1 MSRYG
6 TLRYNTSGQTYGG
19 GRSVTRS
26 TLLAQVTGYG
36 QIKISAGS
44 PNRIGSTY
52 YLIRSYNGA
61 AEHPDAGIKVSTGT
75 VSAAEFIVVDGPSMA
90 IPLTSGWVYY
100 TLLVLD
106 ASGSWIKDAATSV
119 LLPSDRGTLDY
130 LIRAIPSVYTSADG
144 NPITPHD
151 PESDLYRFLN
161 GFTLTYDELAASIDS
176 ILPDYRGKST
186 IRRLHSGYATGVG
199 MPDEY
204 TIGVASSARLHR
216 EAGYVY
222 RNKGTLLGIEAYVT
236 ALTGW
241 QTTVSE
247 SPNRFLSL
255 DDSSF
260 ESSTGNWGVTGGTIA
275 RTLVNGT
282 TVTQATAL
290 VYDTSLATF
299 AKQAVGTIT
308 LSSASAVAT
317 LPSSGDPLL
326 SIPVYVGQA
335 YRWQAPVRASSGTPS
350 VTLAIRWLNQRG
362 VFISEVTST
371 FTSTTTWGT
380 NFVTGTAPTGAK
392 FAQLRMTVA
401 GTSGNAIR
409 LDQMGFVD
417 TLDYVGGAYLYRDP
431 RSVDVVCYPARV
443 NLVKDPSFEG
453 GLANWASTSGTLTV
467 VTTTAYRGVGSAKIV
482 GTGHSFASTSMPVLA
497 GYAYT
502 ANGSAQSS
510 GGSSTIGIAWYT
522 GAGALISTSSTAFG
536 TLAASSWK
544 SATVSAT
551 APATAVTA
559 KVVFTGSGTVYVDA
573 VSMEQ
578 NDRASV
584 FFSGTVGDSS
594 GTDSSWAGTAAASYS
609 LLYPGRLS
617 KLVRLRDT
625 LPYYLPINVTSRIL
639 LWDSADPEVQALLP
653 YGA

>member
-6 TLRYNTSGQTYGG
+6 TLRYNTSSQTYGG

-26 TLLAQVTGYG
+26 SLLAQVTGYG
-36 QIKISAGS
+36 QIKVSVGT
-44 PNRIGSTY
+44 PNRVASTY
-52 YLIRSYNGA
+52 FLIRSYNGA

-75 VSAAEFIVVDGPSMA
+75 VSAAEFIVTDGPGA
-90 IPLTSGWVYY
+90 AVPLTSGWVYY

-119 LLPSDRGTLDY
+119 LLPSDRGTIDY

-241 QTTVSE
+241 QTTVAE

-260 ESSTGNWGVTGGTIA
+260 ETSTGNWGVTGGTIA

-282 TVTQATAL
+282 TVTQATSLA
-290 VYDTSLATF
+290 YDTSLATF

-371 FTSTTTWGT
+371 FTSTTAWGT
-380 NFVTGTAPTGAK
+380 DFVTGTAPTGAK

-401 GTSGNAIR
+401 GSSGDAVR
-409 LDQMGFVD
+409 VDQMGFVD
-417 TLDYVGGAYLYRDP
+417 TLDYVGGAYVYRDP
-431 RSVDVVCYPARV
+431 RAVDVVCYPARV

-453 GLANWASTSGTLTV
+453 GLVEWASTSGTLTV
-467 VTTTAYRGVGSAKIV
+467 VTTTAYRGLGSAKIV
-482 GTGHSFASTSMPVLA
+482 GTGHSFATTSVPVLA

-510 GGSSTIGIAWYT
+510 GGSSTIGIAWYS

-536 TLAASSWK
+536 TLAASTWV

-559 KVVFTGSGTVYVDA
+559 KVVFAGSGTVYVDA

-594 GTDSSWAGTAAASYS
+594 GTDSSWAGAAAASYS